1 MSEVCIP
8 GAGPEHVD
16 GADGEQS
23 GETARRGHSVR
34 QRTLKSS
41 IQCTGTALHSGA
53 KVTMT
58 LHPAAP
64 DSGIVFRR
72 TDIGGRGA
80 CIPARWE
87 NVTDT
92 RMCTTIGQGAV
103 HVATIEHLMAALA
116 GCEIDNAVIELSGG
130 EVPVMDGSAEP
141 FVFLIECAGTVE
153 QDAPRR
159 GIRVLRPVS
168 VHEDDRFVSL
178 VPDDVFSVSFE
189 IDFDS
194 PAVARQECTF
204 RLVNGTFKSD
214 ICRARTFGFLHEVD
228 QLLAAGLARGGSLDN
243 AVVVSGDRILNEG
256 GLRYANEFV
265 RHKVLDS
272 IGDLYL
278 AGGPVI
284 GHFHGRQSGHALNNR
299 LLRALFSDPA
309 NWAMAEIEAAPAL
322 AAAEAARP
330 VAAADKPRSRRRA
343 AV

>member
-1 MSEVCIP
+1 MSEVRLP
-8 GAGPEHVD
+8 GRAPEPLSR
-16 GADGEQS
+16 AN
-23 GETARRGHSVR
+23 GETSGVIARRGQPVR

-80 CIPARWE
+80 CIRASWE

-141 FVFLIECAGTVE
+141 FVFLIECAGTIE
-153 QDAPRR
+153 QDAQRR
-159 GIRVLRPVS
+159 GIRVLLPVS
-168 VHEDDRFVSL
+168 VQDDDRVASL
-178 VPDDVFSVSFE
+178 APDDAFSVSFE

-194 PAVARQECTF
+194 PAVARQECSF
-204 RLVNGTFKSD
+204 RLANGTFKTD

-228 QLLAAGLARGGSLDN
+228 ELLAAGLARGGSLDN
-243 AVVVSGDRILNEG
+243 AVVVSGDRVLNEG

-278 AGGPVI
+278 AGGPII
-284 GHFHGRQSGHALNNR
+284 GHFHGRQSGHTLNNR

-309 NWAMAEIEAAPAL
+309 NWTVAEIEAAPAS
-322 AAAEAARP
+322 AEDARP
-330 VAAADKPRSRRRA
+330 AAAADKSRSRRRA